1 MQTCPQVSKCALP
14 SRYTPLTE
22 THRKFRLPG
31 TTVFT
36 TTGYFWNHPDLC
48 VLLFPSHSLAIPLP
62 YPRGHLY
69 SSTFIYCHPASV
81 TACSDSLFHLARRSS
96 SFLPSLPSVPHF
108 WPPPLPPSH
117 FLSSWQ
123 TACSAAHKITTI
135 TALQNKHDWTWDVCT
150 RVVIQRHAHSHARF

>member
-1 MQTCPQVSKCALP
+1 MQTCPQVSKRALP
-14 SRYTPLTE
+14 SRYTPLTQRH
-22 THRKFRLPG
+22 TGSSDFLGRPCLQPLVISG
-31 TTVFT
+31 TTLIFVSSS
-36 TTGYFWNHPDLC
+36 
-48 VLLFPSHSLAIPLP
+48 PSHSLAIPLP

-81 TACSDSLFHLARRSS
+81 TACSDSLSHLARRSS

-123 TACSAAHKITTI
+123 AACSAAHKITTI
-135 TALQNKHDWTWDVCT
+135 TALQNKHNWTWDVCT